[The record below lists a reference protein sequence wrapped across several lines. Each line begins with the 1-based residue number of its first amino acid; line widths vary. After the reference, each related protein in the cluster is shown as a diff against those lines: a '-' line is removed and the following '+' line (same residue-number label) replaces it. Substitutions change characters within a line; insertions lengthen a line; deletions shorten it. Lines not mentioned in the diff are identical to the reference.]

1 MSMFNITRKDPF
13 AGWPTRVQHPFA
25 GLHEEMD
32 RMLGE
37 FMKTPGTDQP
47 EWFRVTH
54 PPVDVKQNVENVT
67 VKAELPGMG
76 LDDIHVV
83 HEGNFLVI
91 SGEKREER
99 ADKGDTWQRQ
109 ERWSGKFERRIAL
122 PENSVGG
129 KIEAV
134 FDQGVLTVTIPLEV
148 TEKTRPRRIQVK
160 T

>member
-1 MSMFNITRKDPF
+1 MSLFDIRRRDPF
-13 AGWPTRVQHPFA
+13 TSWPTRAQHPFA

-37 FMKTPGTDQP
+37 FMKPNGGDAP
-47 EWFRVTH
+47 AWFQMSH

-76 LDDIHVV
+76 LEDVNVTLDNNV
-83 HEGNFLVI
+83 LVI
-91 SGEKREER
+91 FGEKREEK

-109 ERWSGKFERRIAL
+109 ERWSGKFERRVAL
-122 PENSVGG
+122 PENTVGDQV
-129 KIEAV
+129 EAT

-148 TEKTRPRRIQVK
+148 SEKTRPRRIPVK